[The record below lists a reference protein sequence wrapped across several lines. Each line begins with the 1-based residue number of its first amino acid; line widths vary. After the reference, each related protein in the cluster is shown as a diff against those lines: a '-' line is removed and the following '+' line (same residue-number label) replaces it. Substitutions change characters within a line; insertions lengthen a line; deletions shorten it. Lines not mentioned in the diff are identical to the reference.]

1 MPVWFE
7 TGISQAMA
15 WTLLSPY
22 LIECPAENP
31 RIEWPIFPTLNIQ
44 NNPNLTADGFQSAV
58 STNRTAFYTANVTEL
73 YFEYDAPG
81 KNVSYNNSYST
92 VVGANVTSDIPT
104 HCVFI
109 SQLNAT
115 SVPYTSSG
123 NNTGSCVVPGGYV
136 FGDDPIV
143 NGSMFTILAQNP
155 PFVTP
160 YNLSKLNDFIVAGP
174 AVYIA
179 G

>member
-1 MPVWFE
+1 M
-7 TGISQAMA
+7 
-15 WTLLSPY
+15 
-22 LIECPAENP
+22 
-31 RIEWPIFPTLNIQ
+31 
-44 NNPNLTADGFQSAV
+44 
-58 STNRTAFYTANVTEL
+58 TEL
-73 YFEYDAPG
+73 NLEFDAPG

-92 VVGANVTSDIPT
+92 VVGANVTSEVPT

-115 SVPYTSSG
+115 SVPFTSTG
-123 NNTGSCVVPGGYV
+123 NNTGSCIVPGGFV
-136 FGDDPIV
+136 FGDDPVV
-143 NGSMFTILAQNP
+143 NGTNFVLAAQNP

-174 AVYIA
+174 AVFVS